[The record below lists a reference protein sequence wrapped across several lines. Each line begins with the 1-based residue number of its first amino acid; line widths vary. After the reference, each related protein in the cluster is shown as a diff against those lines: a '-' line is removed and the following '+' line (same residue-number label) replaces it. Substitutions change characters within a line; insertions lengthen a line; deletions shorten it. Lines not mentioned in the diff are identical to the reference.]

1 MPHLLFRFSPN
12 PVLVSVSD
20 CPNNIQDN
28 RWNIVQIKEVKRKQ
42 ETIIDQNI
50 CHRCG
55 SQLAIRH
62 GKYEQIHWL

>member
-1 MPHLLFRFSPN
+1 MRNISDLLDN
-12 PVLVSVSD
+12 QK
-20 CPNNIQDN
+20 NNIQDN

-55 SQLAIRH
+55 SQLAIRY
-62 GKYEQIHWL
+62 GKYGQIHWL